1 MSDLD
6 GYITKRDAIEAIRR
20 ERDIKAIAD
29 LPSADVV
36 ERKRGYWVHDTWGG
50 YLMPQC
56 RCSNCDLYVQQETN
70 FCPDCGANMRERE
83 ER

>member
-20 ERDIKAIAD
+20 ERDIRAIVE

-36 ERKRGYWVHDTWGG
+36 ERKRGEWEMEWWQEGHKVR
-50 YLMPQC
+50 
-56 RCSNCDLYVQQETN
+56 RCSYGL
-70 FCPDCGANMRERE
+70 
-83 ER
+83 